1 MIAHE
6 KLFGDALN
14 GLYGVA
20 DGHGGYHAAQFC
32 SVNLIEHIHNN
43 VKLPPATANEEET
56 KAMQGE
62 IVNQIR

>member
-6 KLFGDALN
+6 KLFGNPIN

-32 SVNLIEHIHNN
+32 SVNLIKHVEQT
-43 VKLPPATANEEET
+43 VKIPNEGVADAEYNKAIQAEIAN
-56 KAMQGE
+56 
-62 IVNQIR
+62 